1 MKSLFIVIVLFFCS
15 FLNAQDLSSEQSITN
30 SYINYSTYKKA
41 KKEGK
46 MEIDSIGFRLN
57 NNDTLIRVTGFI
69 LPKGVKVKYEQKD
82 SIFLET
88 YKNLVYNKSNFS
100 NQKSSKN
107 TSTMKIWKDE
117 IRVYFDTTVTYKNK
131 KELIKF
137 MKFLDKEIDSLKIK
151 VVSSKEKSNYFIYYL
166 NKPTDIDWD
175 NRIKANDGCYISWNG
190 KQQLYNC
197 TMKLNAQIIYN
208 EKEQLML
215 MKKHFVWSLGY
226 FSLLDDRDCRSL
238 LSKCISLD
246 KELTNE
252 DLELLKYHYSYGI
265 CKGTNLESFEDNH
278 RRAKNSL
285 KSKTHGEFYFYHTT
299 N

>member
-1 MKSLFIVIVLFFCS
+1 MKSLLILIVLLFCS
-15 FLNAQDLSSEQSITN
+15 FLNAQNLSSEQSTSS

-69 LPKGVKVKYEQKD
+69 LPKGINVEYEQKD

-88 YKNLVYNKSNFS
+88 YKNLVYNKLNFS
-100 NQKSSKN
+100 KQKSSKN

-175 NRIKANDGCYISWNG
+175 NRIKTNDGCYISWNG
-190 KQQLYNC
+190 KQELYNC

-226 FSLLDDRDCRSL
+226 FSLLDDRDCKSL

-246 KELTNE
+246 KELTTE

-265 CKGTNLESFEDNH
+265 CKGTNLETFEDNH
-278 RRAKNSL
+278 KRAKNSL
-285 KSKTHGEFYFYHTT
+285 KSNTNGKFYFYHTT